1 MSNGDAEH
9 EEIHALS
16 IFEFVM
22 VLVSII
28 IGLGIA
34 EILNGVASQ
43 LRHRRTVRFYWVH
56 SVFAMAIFLALIQ
69 QWWEIWGLSTAT
81 VWTIVGLLMMLGGP
95 VGLYLIAHLLFP
107 ENLRGADLRDYYY
120 GEMRPVWSLA
130 AITVVMATL
139 FRPVVFGDT
148 LIAPENATS
157 GLILAGALALAAS
170 RQGVLHA
177 ILVPTFLTLLVFDI
191 FQWSFAMNQA

>member
-1 MSNGDAEH
+1 M
-9 EEIHALS
+9 S

-43 LRHRRTVRFYWVH
+43 LRHRKTVGFYWVH

-69 QWWEIWGLSTAT
+69 QWWEIWNLSTET

-95 VGLYLIAHLLFP
+95 VGLYLIAHLLYP
-107 ENLRGADLRDYYY
+107 ENLRDADLRDYYF
-120 GEMRPVWSLA
+120 GEMRPIWTLA
-130 AITVVMATL
+130 AMTVVMATL

-148 LIAPENATS
+148 LLAPENATS
-157 GLILAGALALAAS
+157 AIILAGALALAAS
-170 RQGVLHA
+170 RKPLLHA

-191 FQWSFAMNQA
+191 FQWSFSMNQS